1 MEKKIAIIA
10 AIAAVVIL
18 IIAGIAVAMM
28 MKHGSGDD
36 DSGYVVYYGNG
47 KTMSDGSTTLKTTD
61 KEVKNADMFDD
72 LSIYFLIWNTK
83 ADGTGTNYTPGQEV
97 ELGTKLYAV
106 WAAHYMSIGN
116 MMSSIDGLG
125 LTMKLSDDISEDR
138 PITALMALSNSGE
151 FTIAISGWYSLYWVN
166 NNMVEG
172 KTYSE
177 GNMIQMMPEA
187 SGEISHELTVEG
199 KTVYFKVRYDS
210 NLTVSA
216 PYVV

>member
-106 WAAHYMSIGN
+106 
-116 MMSSIDGLG
+116 
-125 LTMKLSDDISEDR
+125 
-138 PITALMALSNSGE
+138 
-151 FTIAISGWYSLYWVN
+151 
-166 NNMVEG
+166 
-172 KTYSE
+172 
-177 GNMIQMMPEA
+177 
-187 SGEISHELTVEG
+187 
-199 KTVYFKVRYDS
+199 
-210 NLTVSA
+210 
-216 PYVV
+216 